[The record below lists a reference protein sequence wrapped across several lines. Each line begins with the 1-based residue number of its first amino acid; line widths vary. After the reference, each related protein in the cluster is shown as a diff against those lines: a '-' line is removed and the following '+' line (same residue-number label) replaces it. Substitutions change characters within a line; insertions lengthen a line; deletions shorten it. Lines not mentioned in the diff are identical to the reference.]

1 VRGGRVRGDRVEG
14 EASSEGVLVLKG
26 VSVPREGGAGSF
38 PLVGIE
44 VVSSVLIEGQT
55 PRSIRSWRTILPYFE
70 SAEDRLMSSVL
81 IEGQTPRSIRS
92 WRTILPYFE
101 SAEDRLSSF
110 LILNR
115 RTITDYPSFFE
126 IREGHRISGAVWL
139 SSPPKDVV
147 P

>member
-1 VRGGRVRGDRVEG
+1 VRGDRVEGEASSEGVLVLKGRGRGKGGRVRGGRVEG

-55 PRSIRSWRTILPYFE
+55 PRSIRSWRTILPYFK
-70 SAEDRLMSSVL
+70 
-81 IEGQTPRSIRS
+81 
-92 WRTILPYFE
+92 

-115 RTITDYPSFFE
+115 RTTTDYPSFFE
-126 IREGHRISGAVWL
+126 IREGYRMTRAVFCL
-139 SSPPKDVV
+139 RSPRT
-147 P
+147 

>member
-1 VRGGRVRGDRVEG
+1 MRGGRVRGDRVKG

-26 VSVPREGGAGSF
+26 VLVPREGGAGSF

-44 VVSSVLIEGQT
+44 VVSSI
-55 PRSIRSWRTILPYFE
+55 
-70 SAEDRLMSSVL
+70 L

-110 LILNR
+110 LILNQ
-115 RTITDYPSFFE
+115 RTTTDYPLFFE
-126 IREGHRISGAVWL
+126 IREGYRMSGAVWL